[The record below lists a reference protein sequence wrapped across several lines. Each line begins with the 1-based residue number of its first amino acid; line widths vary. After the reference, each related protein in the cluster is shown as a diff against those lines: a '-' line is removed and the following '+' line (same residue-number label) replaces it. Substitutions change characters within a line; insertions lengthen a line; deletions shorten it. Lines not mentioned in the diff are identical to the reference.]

1 MSIAQSTKSRPFGT
15 RFALISAVSLGLIG
29 GPVALAVPADAST
42 SLRGCTVDPLK
53 PRADDKKD
61 DWKKGD
67 WKKEVDFKIRI
78 DCNGKKTVDVRQKLF
93 EKKSYRHDDSLGYCK
108 FEKHFDSH
116 DGRVTTNCKA
126 DARKGDKVYHEVSF
140 RVKTGNNWSD
150 WTKWERSEVVT
161 IH

>member
-1 MSIAQSTKSRPFGT
+1 MTIAQSTKSRPFGT

-29 GPVALAVPADAST
+29 GPVALAIPADAST

-53 PRADDKKD
+53 PTTEHKKD
-61 DWKKGD
+61 EWKKGE

-78 DCNGKKTVDVRQKLF
+78 DCNGNKTVKIHQKLF
-93 EKKSYRHDDSLGYCK
+93 KKDSHGRDLGYCK
-108 FEKHFDSH
+108 FEKHFSSH
-116 DGRVTTNCKA
+116 DGRVTTNCPC
-126 DARKGDKVYHEVSF
+126 DVHKGDKVYHEVSF
-140 RVKTGNNWSD
+140 QVKTGNNWSD